1 MKGEHMEKMRLTCPF
16 TGIEFQAFKEPKT
29 HKLYFA
35 NPLTHEMVSAKW
47 DKVANTYVIPAEMF
61 RFVETCTTVEAM
73 EILNVSRQRIS
84 QIVNDNVIPSHIVN
98 NQPVFIL
105 SDVLQYKENKKPGRP
120 RKVD

>member
-1 MKGEHMEKMRLTCPF
+1 MEKMKLTCPF

-35 NPLTHEMVSAKW
+35 NPLTHEMTSAKW
-47 DKVANTYVIPAEMF
+47 DMIANAYVIPAEMF
-61 RFVETCTTVEAM
+61 RYIETISTVEAM
-73 EILNVSRQRIS
+73 EILDVSRQRIS

-120 RKVD
+120 KKDA

>member
-1 MKGEHMEKMRLTCPF
+1 MEKMKLTCPF

-47 DKVANTYVIPAEMF
+47 DKVSNTYVIPAEMF

-73 EILNVSRQRIS
+73 EILDVSRQRIS

>member
-1 MKGEHMEKMRLTCPF
+1 MEKMKLTCPF
-16 TGIEFQAFKEPKT
+16 TGIEFQAFREPKT

-47 DKVANTYVIPAEMF
+47 DKVANTYVIPVEMF
-61 RFVETCTTVEAM
+61 RFVETVGTSELAEM
-73 EILNVSRQRIS
+73 LDVSRQRVS

-120 RKVD
+120 RKVE